1 MTRRAANTNMQ
12 KMMPIV
18 KFTPLAK
25 QKLSEALKEQT
36 EGGSYLRI
44 DVYAS
49 GGCACSGGYSYG
61 MQLSERP
68 RGNDIVEEI
77 DDFKIVTDKNNAEIL
92 RGSKI
97 DYVDTMQ
104 RQGFKIENPNIS
116 AAGCGCGGGG
126 HGQEH

>member
-1 MTRRAANTNMQ
+1 MQ

-18 KFTPLAK
+18 QFTPLAK
-25 QKLSEALKEQT
+25 QKLSEALKEQN
-36 EGGSYLRI
+36 EDGSYLRI

-49 GGCACSGGYSYG
+49 GGCACSGGYTYG
-61 MQLSERP
+61 MQLAEKP
-68 RGNDIVEEI
+68 RGNDLVEEV
-77 DDFKIVTDKNNAEIL
+77 DSFKIVTDKNNADIL

-97 DYVDTMQ
+97 DFIDTMQ

-116 AAGCGCGGGG
+116 AAGCGCGGG

>member
-1 MTRRAANTNMQ
+1 MQ

-18 KFTPLAK
+18 TFTPLAK
-25 QKLSEALKEQT
+25 LKLSEALKEQT

-61 MQLSERP
+61 MQLAEKP
-68 RGNDIVEEI
+68 RGNDIVEEVG
-77 DDFKIVTDKNNAEIL
+77 DFKIVTDKNNADIL

-97 DYVDTMQ
+97 DFVDTMQ
-104 RQGFKIENPNIS
+104 RQGFKIENPNVQGQ
-116 AAGCGCGGGG
+116 GCGCGSGAS
-126 HGQEH
+126 H

>member
-1 MTRRAANTNMQ
+1 MQ

-61 MQLSERP
+61 MQLSEKP
-68 RGNDIVEEI
+68 RGNDIVEEV

-97 DYVDTMQ
+97 DFVDTMQ
-104 RQGFKIENPNIS
+104 RQGFKIENPNVS

>member
-1 MTRRAANTNMQ
+1 MQ

-25 QKLSEALKEQT
+25 QKLSEALSEQD
-36 EGGSYLRI
+36 EKGSYLRI

-61 MQLSERP
+61 MQLADKP
-68 RGNDIVEEI
+68 RGNDIIEEI
-77 DDFKIVTDKNNAEIL
+77 EDFKILTDKNNAEIL

-97 DYVDTMQ
+97 DFVDTMQ
-104 RQGFKIENPNIS
+104 RQGFKIENPNVQGQ
-116 AAGCGCGGGG
+116 GCGCGSGAS
-126 HGQEH
+126 H

>member
-1 MTRRAANTNMQ
+1 MQ

-18 KFTPLAK
+18 TFTPLAK

-36 EGGSYLRI
+36 EAGSLLRI

-61 MQLSERP
+61 MQLAEKP
-68 RGNDIVEEI
+68 RGNDIVEEVG
-77 DDFKIVTDKNNAEIL
+77 DFKVVTDKNNADIL

-97 DYVDTMQ
+97 DFVDTMQ
-104 RQGFKIENPNIS
+104 RQGFKIENPNVQGQ
-116 AAGCGCGGGG
+116 GCGCGSGAS
-126 HGQEH
+126 H

>member
-1 MTRRAANTNMQ
+1 MQ

-25 QKLSEALKEQT
+25 EKLSEALKEQT

-49 GGCACSGGYSYG
+49 GGCACSGGYTYG
-61 MQLSERP
+61 MQLAEKP
-68 RGNDIVEEI
+68 RGNDIVEEV
-77 DDFKIVTDKNNAEIL
+77 DDFKIVTDKNNADIL

-97 DYVDTMQ
+97 DFIDTMQ
-104 RQGFKIENPNIS
+104 RQGFKIENPNVQGQ
-116 AAGCGCGGGG
+116 GCGCGSGGAS
-126 HGQEH
+126 H